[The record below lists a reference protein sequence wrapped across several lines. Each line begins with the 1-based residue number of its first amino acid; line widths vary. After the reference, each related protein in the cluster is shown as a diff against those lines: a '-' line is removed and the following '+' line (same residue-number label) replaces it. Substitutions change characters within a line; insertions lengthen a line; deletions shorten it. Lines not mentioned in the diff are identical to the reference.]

1 MTKFDTT
8 IKFDSTLAWR
18 EATTGIAANRDL
30 LLATAGVFFALPW
43 LAFLLLIPDP
53 PLGKNPDSAMAAE
66 AMVKVLVGWL
76 QQVMPWFLGLWLVQ
90 SVGTMTVLALL
101 RDRSRPTVGEAIRR
115 AGLCLPSYIGAMA
128 LFAIG
133 FGVAAIGAGLLAA
146 AVQAPA
152 IGGVLINLAFIA
164 LSLRLVLV
172 APVIVMDHV
181 RSPVIALSRSWQL
194 TRGQALRLLVFLLL
208 LFFGSQVVLLV
219 AGLVVGSLAALAAG
233 EHVARIA
240 EGVVDAGLMALMM
253 LYLSGVL
260 AAIHRQLAGPTA
272 ADDRQVFG

>member
-1 MTKFDTT
+1 MTKFDST

-43 LAFLLLIPDP
+43 LAFLLLVPDP

-66 AMVKVLVGWL
+66 AMVKVLVAWL
-76 QQVMPWFLGLWLVQ
+76 QKVMPWFLGLSLVQ

-115 AGLCLPSYIGAMA
+115 AGLCLPSYIGAML
-128 LFAIG
+128 LFALA
-133 FGVAAIGAGLLAA
+133 FSLVAIGVGLLATA
-146 AVQAPA
+146 IQAPA

-164 LSLRLVLV
+164 LNLRLVLV

-181 RSPVIALSRSWQL
+181 RSPVIALSRSWKL
-194 TRGQALRLLVFLLL
+194 TRGQALRILVFLLL
-208 LFFGSQVVLLV
+208 LFLGSQVVLLV
-219 AGLVVGSLAALAAG
+219 AGLVVGSVAALVAG

-240 EGVVDAGLMALMM
+240 EGVVEAGLMAVML

-260 AAIHRQLAGPTA
+260 AAIHRQLAAPA
-272 ADDRQVFG
+272 PADDRPLFG